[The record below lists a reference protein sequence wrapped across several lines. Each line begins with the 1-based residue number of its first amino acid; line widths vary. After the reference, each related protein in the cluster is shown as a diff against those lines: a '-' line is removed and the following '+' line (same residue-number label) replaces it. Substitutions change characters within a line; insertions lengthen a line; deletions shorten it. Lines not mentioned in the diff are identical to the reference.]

1 MNGAVI
7 ALNTPYLER
16 HGGAIWW
23 IWWGEKTRFLSKE
36 NECQQTRFQ
45 IFGFVHFY
53 LYFGSHVKTNFAKHW
68 CFWIQNSTDNSR
80 QTIFSVKM
88 QSTRKT
94 NRISQFHEC
103 LENTTKC
110 FLKTTMDFVIGIGS
124 KEPKHRFS
132 WGLILDILQ
141 LRSILYPLSQQKVWW
156 ISQLRRLESSSPG
169 SSFPA
174 EICCLISILII
185 YSDASESMS

>member
-1 MNGAVI
+1 MGDQYDEFGEGRKHVSFRKKINVNRQDFKYLALFTFTFILGVMLKQILPSIGA
-7 ALNTPYLER
+7 
-16 HGGAIWW
+16 
-23 IWWGEKTRFLSKE
+23 
-36 NECQQTRFQ
+36 
-45 IFGFVHFY
+45 FGFKIP
-53 LYFGSHVKTNFAKHW
+53 LTIQGKQYFQLKCKV
-68 CFWIQNSTDNSR
+68 R
-80 QTIFSVKM
+80 
-88 QSTRKT
+88 

-132 WGLILDILQ
+132 WGLILDKLQ